1 MRWGTQGMWHDN
13 DRRNVNAADT
23 SPDGRLVAI
32 VDESG
37 DLQVFKHPCVD
48 KGSACVSVSA
58 HSIHATCVRFSCD
71 GKTLYTIG
79 GRDRLLMQY
88 KVISMS

>member
-1 MRWGTQGMWHDN
+1 MWHDN
-13 DRRNVNAADT
+13 DRRSVNSSAT

-37 DLQVFKHPCVD
+37 ELQVFKHPCVD
-48 KGSACVSVSA
+48 KAAASVSTSA
-58 HSIHATCVRFSCD
+58 HANHATSVRFSCD

-88 KVISMS
+88 KILTVG

>member
-1 MRWGTQGMWHDN
+1 MRWGTQGAWREN
-13 DRRNVNAADT
+13 DRRSVNAAAT
-23 SPDGRLVAI
+23 SPDGRLLAI

-48 KGSACVSVSA
+48 KASACVTNSA
-58 HSIHATCVRFSCD
+58 HSTHATCVRFSCD
-71 GKTLYTIG
+71 GKMLYTVG

-88 KVISMS
+88 RVHSMS